1 LHCCRFCEFYDAKI
15 QSYCL
20 DERAEPPSNKES
32 ANFCEYFKPRHD
44 AYINQSSIKSN
55 LAKNNFN
62 ALFDEVAAA
71 DVDTADVDTD
81 AAKDAKAEEENT
93 TPTVTKNPLDGLF
106 DD

>member
-1 LHCCRFCEFYDAKI
+1 M
-15 QSYCL
+15 
-20 DERAEPPSNKES
+20 
-32 ANFCEYFKPRHD
+32 
-44 AYINQSSIKSN
+44 
-55 LAKNNFN
+55 
-62 ALFDEVAAA
+62 AAA